1 MAISNRAS
9 PMTKSSLPRFDPTQP
24 GFPLLLTQPSKCNRY
39 KNNKNSKCIHFL
51 NHYSYNQ
58 SSHLCSL
65 FKTNITF
72 KACQLSK
79 MYISFSTK
87 HPNLFFCMIF
97 HISFSLH
104 MWATAAYFPSVSQT
118 SDWYTMFIITIIL
131 NNGVILL
138 ENSMA
143 TETKSTKISPIAHPF
158 TRIINSFS
166 FYTAKEQ
173 QILS

>member
-87 HPNLFFCMIF
+87 HPNLFFLLHDLSHIF
-97 HISFSLH
+97 FTSYVGYSSIFSFSLPDLRLV
-104 MWATAAYFPSVSQT
+104 YNVYYYN
-118 SDWYTMFIITIIL
+118 YT
-131 NNGVILL
+131 
-138 ENSMA
+138 
-143 TETKSTKISPIAHPF
+143 
-158 TRIINSFS
+158 
-166 FYTAKEQ
+166 Q
-173 QILS
+173 QWSNFA